1 MRMLKKNKNYI
12 YTILLFILFL
22 SITPALPDYYI
33 IVLGKYLSLAIVAI
47 GISWIWGHMNILSLG
62 QGLFFGLGSY
72 AMAIHLKLKAT
83 PSGDLPDFM
92 LWSGL
97 TTLPLWWQPFNNIA
111 FAFMAIFLIPTL
123 LAAVFS
129 YIMFKREIAGVYF
142 ALISQAAVAI
152 FEIFLISLQPYTGGF
167 NGITNFGPFFFW
179 YVGDNSFQRGL
190 LFITEFILFS
200 LILLSFI
207 VESSNIGKLIRAIRD
222 NENRLKFF
230 GYNTIYFK
238 IMVFTISGTLAGI
251 GGALFTLFNGSI
263 SPSLVGVLPSIEMIL
278 WVALVGRQNFLAVV
292 LSVIGINLIK
302 DQISS
307 YFPNF
312 WLYFIGIAY
321 IIIILASNNVNE
333 WKNLLIRLMKAY
345 IWG

>member
-1 MRMLKKNKNYI
+1 MV
-12 YTILLFILFL
+12 FL

-33 IVLGKYLSLAIVAI
+33 VILGKYLSLAIVAI

-62 QGLFFGLGSY
+62 QGLFFGLGAY
-72 AMAIHLKLKAT
+72 AMAMHLKLKAT

-97 TTLPLWWQPFNNIA
+97 TTLPWWWQPFSNIV
-111 FAFMAIFLIPTL
+111 FVFMTIFLIPTL
-123 LAAVFS
+123 LAVVFS
-129 YIMFKREIAGVYF
+129 YIMFKREISGVYF

-152 FEIFLISLQPYTGGF
+152 FEILLISLQPYTGGF
-167 NGITNFGPFFFW
+167 NGLTNFGPFLIW
-179 YVGDNSFQRGL
+179 YIGDNGFQRGL
-190 LFITEFILFS
+190 LFITEFIVFS

-207 VESSNIGKLIRAIRD
+207 VENSRIGKLIRAIRD

-230 GYNTIYFK
+230 GYNTVYFK
-238 IMVFTISGTLAGI
+238 IIVFAISGTLAGI

-263 SPSLVGVLPSIEMIL
+263 SPSLVGVMASIEMIL
-278 WVALVGRQNFLAVV
+278 WVALAGRENFLAVV

-302 DQISS
+302 DKISS

-321 IIIILASNNVNE
+321 IVIILVGNNINE
-333 WKNLLIRLMKAY
+333 LKKLLTRFTKFIYGGKHESAFRS
-345 IWG
+345 